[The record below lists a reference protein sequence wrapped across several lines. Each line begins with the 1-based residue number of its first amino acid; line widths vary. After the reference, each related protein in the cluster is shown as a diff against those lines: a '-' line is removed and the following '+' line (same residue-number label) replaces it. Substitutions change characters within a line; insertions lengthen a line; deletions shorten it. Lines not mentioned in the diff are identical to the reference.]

1 MPDSALYIGLMSGT
15 SLDGVDGVIAR
26 FDSTGKPALA
36 GRASDPFPEALRLE
50 LLALNSPGDNE
61 LARAALASNA
71 LAAVYANVVNRLLG
85 AAGLTPRDITAIGAH
100 GQTVRHQP
108 ALGYTI
114 QLNAPALL
122 VELTDIAV
130 VADFRTRDVAA
141 GGQGA
146 PLVPTFH
153 AGVFGCDHTRVVLNL
168 GGIANITVLR
178 PGEPPLGFDTG
189 PANALMDMWCHE
201 HTGMAYDAN
210 GDWGAQ
216 GIILPDLLDHL
227 IASEPWFALPAP
239 KSTGRD
245 LFNRAWLDDRIS
257 RVMLDRSTADTPG
270 FRNTADNAIGM
281 SAVNIQATLRALT
294 ARSACDAILQA
305 APDVSELVV
314 CGGGARNSA
323 LMRELASRL
332 PCAVKATDEIGIAA
346 QDVEALAFAWLAW
359 AHHNKKPAGLPAVTG
374 ARGPRLLGATWPR

>member
-1 MPDSALYIGLMSGT
+1 MPDSAHYIGLMSGT
-15 SLDGVDGVIAR
+15 SVDGVDGVVAR
-26 FDSTGKPALA
+26 FDAAGRPELA
-36 GRASDPFPEALRLE
+36 GRASAPFPEGLRLE
-50 LLALNSPGDNE
+50 LLALNHPGENE

-71 LAAVYANVVNRLLG
+71 LARVYADVVSQLLG
-85 AAGLTPRDITAIGAH
+85 STGLTSHDIAAIGAH

-122 VELTDIAV
+122 AELTDIAV

-146 PLVPTFH
+146 PLVPAFH
-153 AGVFGCDHTRVVLNL
+153 AGVFGCGHTRVVLNL

-178 PGEPPLGFDTG
+178 PGESPQGFDTG
-189 PANALMDMWCHE
+189 PANALMDMWCLE
-201 HTGMAYDAN
+201 HTGMPYDAN

-216 GIILPDLLDHL
+216 GMPLPDLLDHL
-227 IASEPWFALPAP
+227 IDSEPWFALPPP

-257 RVMLDRSTADTPG
+257 RVMLERSTADAPG
-270 FRNTADNAIGM
+270 FRPAAGNASAM

-294 ARSACDAILQA
+294 ARAAADAIVQA
-305 APDVSELVV
+305 APEVTEVVV
-314 CGGGARNSA
+314 CGGGARNGA
-323 LMRELASRL
+323 LISELSSRL
-332 PCAVKATDEIGIAA
+332 PCAVTISDTLGIAA

>member
-1 MPDSALYIGLMSGT
+1 
-15 SLDGVDGVIAR
+15 V
-26 FDSTGKPALA
+26 
-36 GRASDPFPEALRLE
+36 
-50 LLALNSPGDNE
+50 
-61 LARAALASNA
+61 
-71 LAAVYANVVNRLLG
+71 
-85 AAGLTPRDITAIGAH
+85 TAIGAH

-130 VADFRTRDVAA
+130 IADFRTRDVAA

-146 PLVPTFH
+146 PLVPAFH
-153 AGVFGCDHTRVVLNL
+153 AGVFGCGHTRVVLNL

-178 PGEPPLGFDTG
+178 PDEPPQGLDTG
-189 PANALMDMWCHE
+189 PANALMDMWCLE
-201 HTGMAYDAN
+201 HTGMPYDAN

-216 GIILPDLLDHL
+216 GTTLADLLDHL

-257 RVMLDRSTADTPG
+257 KVMLERSTADVPG
-270 FRNTADNAIGM
+270 ARNAAGNATDI
-281 SAVNIQATLRALT
+281 SAVNVQATLRALT
-294 ARSACDAILQA
+294 ARSACEAILRA
-305 APDVSELVV
+305 APEVSELVV

-323 LMRELASRL
+323 LMREFASRL
-332 PCAVKATDEIGIAA
+332 PCAVRTTDEIGIDA

-374 ARGPRLLGATWPR
+374 ARGPRLLGAIWPR